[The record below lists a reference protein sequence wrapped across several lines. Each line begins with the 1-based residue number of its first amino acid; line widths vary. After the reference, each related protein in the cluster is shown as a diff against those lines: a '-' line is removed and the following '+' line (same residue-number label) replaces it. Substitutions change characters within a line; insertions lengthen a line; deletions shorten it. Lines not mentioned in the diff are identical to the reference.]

1 MVALFLTTTITCSQA
16 FSVIQRIRSNG
27 ALPVFLKEELIQEL
41 RQVIPTCPIFIKQ
54 DEFKSK

>member
-27 ALPVFLKEELIQEL
+27 AIPTSLKNELIETI
-41 RQVIPTCPIFIKQ
+41 RETIPTCPVKVKK
-54 DEFKSK
+54 DG